1 MAEESQQE
9 DKTEEPTA
17 KRLEKAREE
26 GQAIRSQDLNVAV
39 VVMMVVVTM
48 YAFGGALID
57 SLMEVFSRGFVLDR
71 RLIFSEEL
79 FSAVVGTELR
89 DAFWVIAPILGLT
102 VILAIITSATLG
114 GFIFSFKA

>member
-39 VVMMVVVTM
+39 MVMMVVVTM

-57 SLMEVFSRGFVLDR
+57 SFMEVFERFCIR
-71 RLIFSEEL
+71 
-79 FSAVVGTELR
+79 
-89 DAFWVIAPILGLT
+89 
-102 VILAIITSATLG
+102 
-114 GFIFSFKA
+114 